1 MPVLL
6 SKDRF
11 ETALLAPCLA
21 TLKGY
26 IEMSKH
32 LPFLNSMQR
41 GSHADGDSGAPPHVG
56 IEFKYFR
63 RLTVAFHAV
72 FQGTLWVKAPR
83 QTLFRRFFPLSVSLH
98 LFVKM
103 IGRLL
108 HNVIG
113 DTKVSPKYDPAL
125 K

>member
-72 FQGTLWVKAPR
+72 FQGTLWVKAPASN
-83 QTLFRRFFPLSVSLH
+83 TLSQVLSLVCQ
-98 LFVKM
+98 FIPV
-103 IGRLL
+103 RE
-108 HNVIG
+108 
-113 DTKVSPKYDPAL
+113 DDW
-125 K
+125 